1 MLWQNS
7 IENAQKIPL
16 ASVCPS
22 ATKWNSRNSQRSSA
36 HRRTM
41 WREHSQVKAS
51 NHSSMASDR
60 YRRYRHLYESKPYN
74 VRLAEFAFSNIKD
87 LRNVCH
93 ERVHIPGTECF
104 DDIFADAICLFV
116 TSDTPHTAPR
126 EVIIEAFIRCF
137 RNLCITVAIHDT
149 AMREQR
155 LDEGR
160 CSDLDLLNE

>member
-1 MLWQNS
+1 M
-7 IENAQKIPL
+7 
-16 ASVCPS
+16 
-22 ATKWNSRNSQRSSA
+22 AT
-36 HRRTM
+36 
-41 WREHSQVKAS
+41 
-51 NHSSMASDR
+51 DR

-93 ERVHIPGTECF
+93 ERVHIPISECF

-126 EVIIEAFIRCF
+126 EVLIEAFIRCF

-149 AMREQR
+149 AIRESR

-160 CSDLDLLNE
+160 CSDLDALDE

>member
-1 MLWQNS
+1 M
-7 IENAQKIPL
+7 
-16 ASVCPS
+16 
-22 ATKWNSRNSQRSSA
+22 AT
-36 HRRTM
+36 
-41 WREHSQVKAS
+41 
-51 NHSSMASDR
+51 DR

-87 LRNVCH
+87 LREVCH

-126 EVIIEAFIRCF
+126 EVLIDAFVRCL
-137 RNLCITVAIHDT
+137 RNLCITVAIHDN
-149 AMREQR
+149 AIKEQR

-160 CSDLDLLNE
+160 CSDLNALDE